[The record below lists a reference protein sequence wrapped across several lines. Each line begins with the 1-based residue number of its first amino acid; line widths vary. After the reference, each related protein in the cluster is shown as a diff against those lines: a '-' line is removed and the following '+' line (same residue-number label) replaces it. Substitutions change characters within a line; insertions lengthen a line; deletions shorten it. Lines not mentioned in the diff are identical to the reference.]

1 MSSFL
6 SLITIAILFLI
17 QNVHSEYSFQF
28 FKSQDCSGR
37 SFRGLGGL
45 EDAVCLNL
53 SEDAQR
59 RGYAGSCVSAN
70 EGFVNFCRDNRC
82 SQQCSKIEFVSGEC
96 INLKSSNILPSS
108 ISPLI
113 GSMKADCN

>member
-6 SLITIAILFLI
+6 YLIIAALFII
-17 QNVHSEYSFQF
+17 QNVKSEYSFQF
-28 FKSQDCSGR
+28 FKSMDCSGR
-37 SFRGLGGL
+37 SFRGLGAL
-45 EDAVCLNL
+45 DDAVCLNL
-53 SEDAQR
+53 SEDTQR

-70 EGFVNFCRDNRC
+70 EGFINFCKDNRC
-82 SQQCSKIEFVSGEC
+82 SQQCSKIPFISGEC

-113 GSMKADCN
+113 GSVLADCT